1 VSTRVSRRQPR
12 YNQRPIWELEPCELK
27 NVQSNLSNEASADRV
42 SNNTDDGSQHTLK
55 RALGPGAAI
64 AMVVGSVIGAGI
76 FFKPGRI
83 AAEAGRFDLI
93 IGVWVL
99 GGVLCIL
106 GAICFAE
113 LATMFPQAGG
123 LYVYLR
129 EAYGRM
135 VAFLFGWIEFLFA
148 KPAAIGALSV
158 AFVGK
163 LGVLVNRQLS
173 PTEEVVISSVLIAVL
188 TVINVF
194 GVKWG
199 GRVQTL
205 MTVIKGGLV
214 AGIAL
219 LPFVLMPFLDS
230 TISLSNFTSTAPPRQ
245 SSLAVQISV
254 VLLAVMWAYHG
265 WHGLT
270 PLAEEVR
277 DPQRNLPLAL
287 IGGLGI
293 VMLLYVSANVAYHGV
308 LSMAELRTAGT
319 NGAEMMLNKLMGS
332 IGASA
337 IAAIIMCSTS
347 GAINSNI
354 LEAPRVAFAMGRD
367 GVFFR
372 VLGLVH
378 QIYRTPVAAIL
389 VTALMSIG
397 WLVTA
402 AVAKLFVADS
412 DPSEIQWMFRRQF
425 VMGLRD
431 NSIFELL
438 TNLVVF
444 ASAIFHSLTVLAVFV
459 LRWQRPD
466 APRPFRTWGYPVVPA
481 AFLVINIWFMYQ
493 IFQSNKTESLVGLGL
508 IALGIPVYW
517 IYRQLSRSAA

>member
-1 VSTRVSRRQPR
+1 MPSQESSG
-12 YNQRPIWELEPCELK
+12 YDSSGSSD
-27 NVQSNLSNEASADRV
+27 SNPA
-42 SNNTDDGSQHTLK
+42 TLK

-113 LATMFPQAGG
+113 LATMYPQAGG

-129 EAYGRM
+129 EGYGRM
-135 VAFLFGWIEFLFA
+135 VAFLFGWMEFLFA

-163 LGVLVNRQLS
+163 LGVLINRQLS
-173 PTEEVVISSVLIAVL
+173 PVEEVVISSLLIVGL
-188 TVINVF
+188 STINIF

-205 MTVIKGGLV
+205 MTIIKGGLV

-219 LPFVLMPFLDS
+219 LPFILMPFLET
-230 TISLSNFTSTAPPRQ
+230 TINLANYTSTAPPRQ
-245 SSLAVQISV
+245 PSLAGQISV

-293 VMLLYVSANVAYHGV
+293 VMALYVGANIAYHGV
-308 LSMAELRTAGT
+308 LSMTELQSAGT
-319 NGAEMMLNKLMGS
+319 NGAEMMLRKLLGS
-332 IGASA
+332 VGQSA
-337 IAAIIMCSTS
+337 LAAIIMCSTS

-354 LEAPRVAFAMGRD
+354 LETPRVAFAMGRD

-378 QIYRTPVAAIL
+378 HAYRTPVVAIL

-397 WLVTA
+397 WLA
-402 AVAKLFVADS
+402 AAGIAKLFVTDLE
-412 DPSEIQWMFRRQF
+412 PSAIQGTLHRQ
-425 VMGLRD
+425 VITGLRD
-431 NSIFELL
+431 NSIFDLL
-438 TNLVVF
+438 TNFVVF
-444 ASAIFHSLTVLAVFV
+444 ASAIFHSLTVLAVFI
-459 LRWQRPD
+459 LRWRRPD
-466 APRPFRTWGYPVVPA
+466 VPRPYKTWGYPVVPA
-481 AFLVINIWFMYQ
+481 VFLLINVWFMYR
-493 IFQSNKTESLVGLGL
+493 IFQSNFTESLVGFGL
-508 IALGIPVYW
+508 IALGVPVYFL
-517 IYRQLSRSAA
+517 YRQSSRST